1 MLICKKKKKEKKSR
15 DLTDNGSVQAEGL
28 SILHWIKHKHLLLS
42 YKVTIAQ
49 GKA

>member
-1 MLICKKKKKEKKSR
+1 MLICKKKKKKKSR
-15 DLTDNGSVQAEGL
+15 DLTVQAEGL

-49 GKA
+49 GKP